1 MQVLAGVLIDDR
13 YRVDKKLGEGG
24 MSSVYKVFD
33 TRLKKIWAMKFIE
46 VNDISGGMTEASVLR
61 NLEHPLLPRVVD
73 VGHFETG
80 EGRYIYMVMDFIEGR
95 NLEEV
100 LREEGSISEEQCVL
114 WIMDILDALKYL
126 HSQSP
131 PVIYRDMKPGNVMLT
146 RDGKLKIIDFGIARE
161 KKVGRVSDTVALGT
175 RGYAAPEQFGGQGQS
190 DERTDIYC
198 LGATMYHL
206 ITGKSPCEP
215 PYRMYPVRHVKPGLS
230 ENIEKIILIATK
242 SDPNKRFQSCQA
254 MMDAIK
260 SKDMAVDG
268 KRILR
273 LYASSVLMLLGI
285 WLLISSIPLGLFSR
299 RAIADEYDYYLNQS
313 VITSAYS
320 DRIGLITEAI
330 RKNPSKLTG
339 YEYLADLFAED
350 KIFSESEEMLILRLW
365 EDCGSSR
372 LTKDDRSI
380 LSYRIGMLY
389 WLYYSYGR
397 DSELNIKQS
406 ISWFQEASKS
416 QIEEYRNIANIYYLI
431 GIFHRDVAGKTDIEG
446 DVYLEY
452 FANLEKLIS
461 LVTSDHYKNHEEQ
474 VEIASFVEKSIESYY
489 EDFIYAGVVEE
500 RVINLLEST
509 KNI

>member
-1 MQVLAGVLIDDR
+1 
-13 YRVDKKLGEGG
+13 
-24 MSSVYKVFD
+24 
-33 TRLKKIWAMKFIE
+33 
-46 VNDISGGMTEASVLR
+46 
-61 NLEHPLLPRVVD
+61 
-73 VGHFETG
+73 
-80 EGRYIYMVMDFIEGR
+80 
-95 NLEEV
+95 
-100 LREEGSISEEQCVL
+100 
-114 WIMDILDALKYL
+114 
-126 HSQSP
+126 
-131 PVIYRDMKPGNVMLT
+131 
-146 RDGKLKIIDFGIARE
+146 
-161 KKVGRVSDTVALGT
+161 
-175 RGYAAPEQFGGQGQS
+175 
-190 DERTDIYC
+190 
-198 LGATMYHL
+198 
-206 ITGKSPCEP
+206 
-215 PYRMYPVRHVKPGLS
+215 
-230 ENIEKIILIATK
+230 
-242 SDPNKRFQSCQA
+242 
-254 MMDAIK
+254 
-260 SKDMAVDG
+260 
-268 KRILR
+268 
-273 LYASSVLMLLGI
+273 MLLGI
-285 WLLISSIPLGLFSR
+285 LLLISTIPLGLFSR

-339 YEYLADLFAED
+339 YEYLVDLFAED

-431 GIFHRDVAGKTDIEG
+431 GIFHRDVADKADIEG

-452 FANLEKLIS
+452 SANLEKLIS
-461 LVTSDHYKNHEEQ
+461 LVTSDHYKNLEEQ

-500 RVINLLEST
+500 RVVNLLESI
-509 KNI
+509 KNM

>member
-1 MQVLAGVLIDDR
+1 
-13 YRVDKKLGEGG
+13 
-24 MSSVYKVFD
+24 
-33 TRLKKIWAMKFIE
+33 
-46 VNDISGGMTEASVLR
+46 
-61 NLEHPLLPRVVD
+61 
-73 VGHFETG
+73 
-80 EGRYIYMVMDFIEGR
+80 
-95 NLEEV
+95 
-100 LREEGSISEEQCVL
+100 
-114 WIMDILDALKYL
+114 
-126 HSQSP
+126 
-131 PVIYRDMKPGNVMLT
+131 MLT
-146 RDGKLKIIDFGIARE
+146 RGGKLKIIDFGIARE

-175 RGYAAPEQFGGQGQS
+175 RGYAAPEQFGGRGQS

-206 ITGKSPCEP
+206 VTGKSPCEP

-242 SDPNKRFQSCQA
+242 SDPNKRFQSCQE
-254 MMDAIK
+254 MIDAIK

-273 LYASSVLMLLGI
+273 LYISNILMLLGI
-285 WLLISSIPLGLFSR
+285 LLLISTIPLGLFSR

-431 GIFHRDVAGKTDIEG
+431 GIFHRDVADKTDIEG

-500 RVINLLEST
+500 RVVNLLESI